1 MCVVVVM
8 EGEWVCAP
16 TLTPFLL
23 FHNHPVANLSTGFIL
38 YFTLLYPLTAL
49 PSSSSN
55 PHDVDLK
62 SVLFTLALEYFLYII
77 ICVLFLGADEMA
89 NSMEDCFL
97 HLPLKEIARGVTR
110 DVQEVLDAVVAMPG
124 VDGIGKPAALMAGSG
139 AVWLAAVERANQGG
153 VCNKNKG

>member
-1 MCVVVVM
+1 M
-8 EGEWVCAP
+8 
-16 TLTPFLL
+16 
-23 FHNHPVANLSTGFIL
+23 STGFIL

-62 SVLFTLALEYFLYII
+62 SVLFTLGLEYFLYII

-97 HLPLKEIARGVTR
+97 HLPLIEIARGVTR
-110 DVQEVLDAVVAMPG
+110 DVQEVLDAVVAMPS
-124 VDGIGKPAALMAGSG
+124 VDGIGQPAALMAGSG

-153 VCNKNKG
+153 ACNKKKG